1 MLLSRASALLPSALV
16 ALVALV
22 ALGVAACEPAARPA
36 ATPAPFAVTP
46 LVVGETLSIESKVLG
61 ERRVINVYLPPGYAE
76 GTERVPVLYIPDGGL
91 GEDFHHVMG
100 LVDVGVKNGTMR
112 PFVLVGI
119 ENTERRRDLVGP
131 SDVPEDLMIAPHAG
145 GANRFRR
152 FLREELKPRIAAR
165 YRVTTESA
173 VMGESFAGLFVLE
186 TMLLDPELFD
196 TYIAISPSTWWSHAA
211 LVRSAETKL
220 AAWTAQRKTLYLAN
234 AEEDAEMEGA
244 GVLVALLKSR
254 PVSGLAWHHA
264 PMPEEKHATIYHPAA
279 LKAFRT
285 IFAPSPRPGASR

>member
-1 MLLSRASALLPSALV
+1 MLSSRAPACLFSGLLLA
-16 ALVALV
+16 
-22 ALGVAACEPAARPA
+22 VAACEPAARPA
-36 ATPAPFAVTP
+36 ATPAPFAVSP
-46 LVVGETLSIESKVLG
+46 LVVGETLSVESTVLG

-76 GTERVPVLYIPDGGL
+76 GTERVPVLYMPDGGL

-131 SDVPEDLMIAPHAG
+131 SEVPEDLAIAPHAG

-152 FLREELKPRIAAR
+152 FIREELKPRIAAR
-165 YRVTTESA
+165 YRVTSESA
-173 VMGESFAGLFVLE
+173 VIGESFAGLFVLE

-196 TYIAISPSTWWSHAA
+196 TYIAISPSTWWNHAA
-211 LVRSAETKL
+211 LVRGAETKL
-220 AAWTAQRKTLYLAN
+220 AAWSTQQKTLYLAN
-234 AEEDAEMEGA
+234 AEEDADMEGA
-244 GVLVALLKSR
+244 GALVALLRSR
-254 PVSGLAWHHA
+254 RVSGLVWHHA

-285 IFAPSPRPGASR
+285 VFAPPEKPGAP